1 MHLKLILHRTIII
14 SGKRSLVILIKASND
29 YILCWQLSNVSFTPL
44 YKGVNEGEKNHKKGG
59 WIVFSKTFLP
69 LRSEELFSGSES
81 EVVQSLSEFR
91 VLVQWIISKKA
102 ERERTQAII
111 QVHSTQ
117 ERDFSVLKDNSKRL
131 LCSIT
136 QEWDFYAQGQF
147 QETSFA
153 QSQLKETYLNNYKE
167 LNKVLNTWYTIRGI
181 HNTIRTEQTLFYKTL
196 KNSKIWTIWRIL

>member
-1 MHLKLILHRTIII
+1 MGFQKLL
-14 SGKRSLVILIKASND
+14 
-29 YILCWQLSNVSFTPL
+29 
-44 YKGVNEGEKNHKKGG
+44 
-59 WIVFSKTFLP
+59 LP

-136 QEWDFYAQGQF
+136 QE
-147 QETSFA
+147 
-153 QSQLKETYLNNYKE
+153 
-167 LNKVLNTWYTIRGI
+167 
-181 HNTIRTEQTLFYKTL
+181 
-196 KNSKIWTIWRIL
+196 